1 MDRWVRSL
9 RGPRSDRSVSSQPR
23 VLHESERLPGGG
35 VISAATVFLTGKE
48 CPFSCVYCD
57 LWQQTMTG
65 PTPRGSLPEQL
76 KSALSD
82 ISQRSLIKLY
92 NASNFF
98 DPSAVPPDDDNTL
111 LGLLLDFERV
121 TVECHPRFI
130 GRRCFDFADRLDGT
144 LEVAIGLETAHPV
157 ALSRL
162 NKQMTLSDFD
172 AAAAELAQRRI
183 GLRVFLLLGCPFIPK
198 EDQLEWTFRSVEHAV
213 RQGASVISIIPVRG
227 GNGALEALVA
237 RNEWASPPIELIEA
251 AAERVVKL
259 KLDTAVVQIDAWD
272 LKQHIGCHV
281 CGQARVQRL
290 QEMNRAG
297 AWYPSIQCTVCG
309 LEEQGAG
316 TGA

>member
-1 MDRWVRSL
+1 M
-9 RGPRSDRSVSSQPR
+9 
-23 VLHESERLPGGG
+23 HESELLVGGG

-57 LWQQTMTG
+57 LWRQTLTR

-76 KSALSD
+76 KSALKD

-98 DPSAVPPDDDNTL
+98 DPSAVPPDDDKAL
-111 LGLLLDFERV
+111 LELLQGFERV
-121 TVECHPRFI
+121 TVESHPRFV
-130 GRRCFDFADRLDGT
+130 GKRCFDFADRLDGT

-183 GLRVFLLLGCPFIPK
+183 GLRAFLLLGCPFIPE
-198 EDQLEWTFRSVEHAV
+198 EDQLEWTLRSVEHAV
-213 RQGASVISIIPVRG
+213 RQGAGVISIIPVRG
-227 GNGALEALVA
+227 GNGALEALAA
-237 RNEWASPPIELIEA
+237 RNAWQPTSIELIEA
-251 AAERVVKL
+251 VADRVVKL

-272 LKQHIGCHV
+272 LKQHIRCHV
-281 CGQARVQRL
+281 CAPARVQRL
-290 QEMNRAG
+290 QEMNQG
-297 AWYPSIQCTVCG
+297 GVWHPSIRCAVCG
-309 LEEQGAG
+309 SEEPGAG
-316 TGA
+316 TSA